1 MSARRRILDVQIPC
15 RCSGRLEF
23 IMTRSEAREQA
34 FILVFEKSF
43 NQSDTLD
50 NIIAN
55 AQAGR
60 DFVVDKFSYALAQ
73 QAYDHLEQVDGVIEK
88 YSTKWKLDRIVKV
101 SLAIL
106 RMSISEM
113 LYLEDIPV
121 SVSINEAV
129 ELAKKYATEDDASF
143 VNGVLGA
150 VAKDLEQ
157 MKEEKVEQ

>member
-1 MSARRRILDVQIPC
+1 
-15 RCSGRLEF
+15 
-23 IMTRSEAREQA
+23 MTRSEAREQA

-73 QAYDHLEQVDGVIEK
+73 QACDHLEQVDGVIEK

>member
-1 MSARRRILDVQIPC
+1 
-15 RCSGRLEF
+15 
-23 IMTRSEAREQA
+23 MTRSEAREQA

-157 MKEEKVEQ
+157 MKEEKAEQ

>member
-1 MSARRRILDVQIPC
+1 M
-15 RCSGRLEF
+15 EF
-23 IMTRSEAREQA
+23 IITRSEAREQA

>member
-1 MSARRRILDVQIPC
+1 
-15 RCSGRLEF
+15 
-23 IMTRSEAREQA
+23 MTRSEAREQA

-150 VAKDLEQ
+150 VAQDLEQ

>member
-1 MSARRRILDVQIPC
+1 MS
-15 RCSGRLEF
+15 
-23 IMTRSEAREQA
+23 RSEAREQA

-106 RMSISEM
+106 RMSISGM
-113 LYLEDIPV
+113 LDLEDIPV
-121 SVSINEAV
+121 GVSINEAV

>member
-1 MSARRRILDVQIPC
+1 
-15 RCSGRLEF
+15 
-23 IMTRSEAREQA
+23 MTRSEAREQA

-157 MKEEKVEQ
+157 MKEEKVEQWVGF

>member
-1 MSARRRILDVQIPC
+1 
-15 RCSGRLEF
+15 
-23 IMTRSEAREQA
+23 MTRSEAREQA

-143 VNGVLGA
+143 VNGVL
-150 VAKDLEQ
+150 VRWQKI
-157 MKEEKVEQ
+157 

>member
-1 MSARRRILDVQIPC
+1 M
-15 RCSGRLEF
+15 
-23 IMTRSEAREQA
+23 
-34 FILVFEKSF
+34 
-43 NQSDTLD
+43 
-50 NIIAN
+50 
-55 AQAGR
+55 
-60 DFVVDKFSYALAQ
+60 
-73 QAYDHLEQVDGVIEK
+73 IEK

>member
-1 MSARRRILDVQIPC
+1 
-15 RCSGRLEF
+15 
-23 IMTRSEAREQA
+23 MTRSEAREQA

-129 ELAKKYATEDDASF
+129 ELAKKYPTEDDASF

>member
-1 MSARRRILDVQIPC
+1 
-15 RCSGRLEF
+15 
-23 IMTRSEAREQA
+23 MTRSEAREQA

-157 MKEEKVEQ
+157 MK